1 LLQILEYLY
10 TKKKQGECDKLFI
23 YTNNV
28 CTPPWVSLIIEYIN
42 KKLNIKD
49 PLFDKIIS
57 AFKINNKII
66 EVSRTKR
73 EKSCSDLIR
82 CTMLPKNTEI
92 CFIDDTYHKDM
103 LHEKVFYIQP
113 YPYYHGVSVETIIQ
127 RFQNSK
133 CGIEIIGKS
142 NMVGK
147 FYEYMKDWFYFHNP
161 VNFENKVN
169 EQNEVNVFVAQKMM
183 YHIKEFFYLTF
194 LAPYRKVNG
203 KPFSLLEGVIKNT
216 EEDLNV
222 SRNCFTTCSLID
234 LSNDLSKIKT
244 LCDINCSSLVCS
256 LTWSNII
263 SMLRDYSLV
272 NKHPVNIK
280 PLFVVNVIFKSPN
293 PCIKP
298 TVVKFNY
305 RVHSVCLK

>member
-1 LLQILEYLY
+1 MLNENRYLKIYEGQCYKKKYQKRYQKIIVFDLDETIGSFGDLYILWSGLQKIYLFDKENVQSEFDNIMDLYPEFLRYGLLQILEYIY

-133 CGIEIIGKS
+133 CGIEIIEKS

-147 FYEYMKDWFYFHNP
+147 FYEYIKDWFYFHNP
-161 VNFENKVN
+161 VNFENQTIR
-169 EQNEVNVFVAQKMM
+169 QNEVNVFVAQKMM
-183 YHIKEFFYLTF
+183 YHIKEFFYLTN
-194 LAPYRKVNG
+194 RKNRTRKRYSRVG
-203 KPFSLLEGVIKNT
+203 KTTRKN
-216 EEDLNV
+216 
-222 SRNCFTTCSLID
+222 
-234 LSNDLSKIKT
+234 
-244 LCDINCSSLVCS
+244 
-256 LTWSNII
+256 
-263 SMLRDYSLV
+263 YA
-272 NKHPVNIK
+272 
-280 PLFVVNVIFKSPN
+280 FVKNE
-293 PCIKP
+293 
-298 TVVKFNY
+298 
-305 RVHSVCLK
+305 